1 MINLKRIGIVLGI
14 SAIAAMMF
22 TNTVLAEGDDENS
35 EAIKHTNTTF
45 IDQDNYI
52 SDEEEIKALKAC
64 NIKNFDNKSENSVFS
79 DESTKNDIK
88 YKSKL
93 GYKIIDLAK
102 MADKMR
108 DGLLVDMAT
117 DGVGKDEVFN
127 NGVLI
132 IRSYEDDSFGRYI
145 CKCNE
150 SEFDG
155 FFEEYN
161 YIYWEEQGEDTYT
174 CTMEDSDGRIERQ
187 YELTYDREKE
197 ILNFS
202 YAFY

>member
-1 MINLKRIGIVLGI
+1 MINLKRIGTVLGI
-14 SAIAAMMF
+14 SAIAALLF
-22 TNTVLAEGDDENS
+22 TNPVFAEGDDENS

-64 NIKNFDNKSENSVFS
+64 NIKNFDNKGENSVFS

-88 YKSKL
+88 YKAKL

-161 YIYWEEQGEDTYT
+161 YIYWDDHGNDEYTYNL
-174 CTMEDSDGRIERQ
+174 EDSEGRIERQ
-187 YELTYDREKE
+187 YALKYDREKE
-197 ILNFS
+197 ILDFT
-202 YAFY
+202 YEFY

>member
-1 MINLKRIGIVLGI
+1 MNILKGLGMGLGI
-14 SAIAAMMF
+14 SLITIMMF
-22 TNTVLAEGDDENS
+22 TNSVIAKEDDENS
-35 EAIKHTNTTF
+35 ETMKHTNTTF
-45 IDQDNYI
+45 IGQDNYI

-64 NIKNFDNKSENSVFS
+64 TIKNFDNKGEKSVFS

-93 GYKIIDLAK
+93 GYKTIDLGK

-145 CKCNE
+145 CKCYE

-161 YIYWEEQGEDTYT
+161 
-174 CTMEDSDGRIERQ
+174 
-187 YELTYDREKE
+187 
-197 ILNFS
+197 
-202 YAFY
+202 